1 MSKYKE
7 LNEDAVPND
16 DEFVPDDDFVNL
28 EGDDDMDSE
37 ITGGEEEEGEVSTE
51 EDIDETGKD

>member
-7 LNEDAVPND
+7 LNEENIPED
-16 DEFVPDDDFVNL
+16 DNFIPDDDFVNL

-37 ITGGEEEEGEVSTE
+37 IIGGADEDGEVSTE
-51 EDIDETGKD
+51 EDIDETE